1 MKLAKTYYDVID
13 CDTKIQVHQGGT
25 RSGKTYSICLAL
37 IQLCWE
43 NRDSGSTISICRK
56 TFPALRASVMRDF
69 IEILQNENIYSEVNH
84 NLSQAQYNLF
94 GNLIEFLSIDQPQKI
109 RGRKRDIVFIN
120 EANELAFEDFQ
131 QLIMRTS
138 YKVILDYNP
147 SDEYH
152 WIYDKVLTRDDCSFF
167 KTTYLDNPFLPQT
180 LIEEIERLRETDEYY
195 WTVYG
200 LGERGAS
207 KEIIFRTQEYS
218 VLPDGAKLV
227 AYGLDWGF
235 TNDPTAL
242 VEVHIQDN
250 NLYIKELIHATGL
263 TNSEIGNQMKELGIP
278 RHAEI
283 VADSAEP
290 KSIFELNRMG
300 FNVKPSKKGQDSVR
314 VSIDL
319 MRRHHIFIHE
329 DSVNAKKEFRNYKW
343 KKNKAD
349 QVLNVP
355 VDAFDHSVD
364 AARYVCLNKLLK
376 KTGTYTLK

>member
-1 MKLAKTYYDVID
+1 MKLAKTYYDVTG
-13 CDTKIQVHQGGT
+13 CQTKVQVHQGGT
-25 RSGKTYSICLAL
+25 RSGKTYSIILAL
-37 IQLCWE
+37 VQLCWE
-43 NRDSGSTISICRK
+43 NKGAGCTISICRK

-69 IEILQNENIYSEVNH
+69 IEILQNENIYSEANH
-84 NLSQAQYNLF
+84 NLSSAQYKLY

-120 EANELAFEDFQ
+120 EANELSFEDFQ
-131 QLIMRTS
+131 QLIMRTNQ
-138 YKVILDYNP
+138 KIILDYNP

-167 KTTYLDNPFLPQT
+167 KTTYLDNPFLPAS
-180 LIEEIERLRETDEYY
+180 LVEEIERLRETDEYY

-218 VLPDGAKLV
+218 VLPDTAKLV

-242 VEVHIQDN
+242 VEVHKDDN
-250 NLYIKELIHATGL
+250 NLYIKELIHSTGL
-263 TNSEIGNQMKELGIP
+263 TNQEIGNQMKELDIP

-290 KSIFELNRMG
+290 KSIYELNRMG
-300 FNVKPSKKGQDSVR
+300 FNVKPSKKGSDSVR

-319 MRRHHIFIHE
+319 MRRHHLFVHE